1 VIAFRGFG
9 GIDEEV
15 LFVRLVQI
23 QTKVNICCVNSGPA
37 LRFGLP
43 KPVPILIAH
52 LLFNTKKK
60 KKKKKKSKIGKIKAN
75 CPKNLHDFALDMLV
89 GWVCWFLNFFFFA
102 L

>member
-60 KKKKKKSKIGKIKAN
+60 KKKKKKEQNRQNKGQLPQKSSRF
-75 CPKNLHDFALDMLV
+75 CS
-89 GWVCWFLNFFFFA
+89 
-102 L
+102 